1 METTQIEKRC
11 QVVGGMVMN
20 NKKNS
25 AVRGSGS
32 FEEAESY
39 GDILPQQYY
48 DMVAGR
54 RRGNGAR
61 DLILAVLEDAIRTYV
76 TNRGGNTAR
85 QRRLFDEVKSW
96 IDTRG
101 DRSPFAF
108 ETICETFDIEPDD
121 LRRRMSNLPPENFK
135 RRVRTPKRSRVMKAA

>member
-1 METTQIEKRC
+1 
-11 QVVGGMVMN
+11 MVMN

-76 TNRGGNTAR
+76 TTIAGRTSR
-85 QRRLFDEVKSW
+85 QRRLFEETKAW
-96 IDTRG
+96 IDTRN
-101 DRSPFAF
+101 DPAPFSF
-108 ETICETFDIEPDD
+108 ETICETFDLEPEG
-121 LRRRMSNLPPENFK
+121 LRRRLGHLSPEKFT
-135 RRVRTPKRSRVMKAA
+135 RRRWAAKRSTMVKAA